1 MLKLRESIESK
12 KSAFDEAIKSA
23 KSDNVALEL
32 LRDKKRFLCQNDL
45 FYLCCLTGN
54 DQIARYPEYYREFCD
69 EVSLMNWKIVNIGM
83 HKPNMYMLPV
93 SEVSDDLGKDLG
105 YFQRIYLCYRAFYKT
120 TIVSKVHSLQLILN
134 FPNIHILLAHNV
146 EANAS
151 ANLVAIKNYFLT
163 TDLKYLF
170 PKYIPKTKEWG
181 NMTSFSVATRTDWG
195 RDEHTLMAVGVDTQ
209 ITGGHWQVAKFNDLV
224 TQDSVNTKDQIEK
237 TKDWDSRF
245 NIGHFDDAQY
255 AIIDYEGTRYHN
267 ADLYATKISNPRI
280 KFIEYPLQKDK
291 DPTNFRVENISNPAR
306 YSPEGIKDMQSDMWV
321 YNCQMLL
328 KPEDPARRQ
337 FTQAMIAYFDSIPR
351 GCNFY
356 LLVDP
361 ASKRKKKSDYTV
373 MLIVAVGWVKGE
385 LKYLIVD
392 GVRDKLNPKQ
402 RIDTAID
409 LAIKWGIRESGW
421 EEVGLGDDNFYLE
434 EKRREKQIYFTV
446 TPVKTSQVSKEDRIR
461 NILMPEYAQHKW
473 LWPNKNSL
481 VKYSLFDGKNYD
493 LTVDMDF
500 EMMQFPLCE
509 HDDLLDTMTFL
520 SKLNIIKPSE
530 IKIVEDSKEMT
541 FGEYSKIRDDRLKE
555 FNRDPWKKAQVAGRV

>member
-1 MLKLRESIESK
+1 MNDVMETIDQALRILQRKPIDGYEIYFSQSSHFDVESK
-12 KSAFDEAIKSA
+12 DGKIETLDTSRYLGMAFRILNHQRMGFSYTTLLNPSPSARQNFFSELDRVIEDAIGSAGATSADPCFDFAPVLKTPPPQLPIFDET
-23 KSDNVALEL
+23 LE
-32 LRDKKRFLCQNDL
+32 R
-45 FYLCCLTGN
+45 
-54 DQIARYPEYYREFCD
+54 I
-69 EVSLMNWKIVNIGM
+69 
-83 HKPNMYMLPV
+83 
-93 SEVSDDLGKDLG
+93 SE
-105 YFQRIYLCYRAFYKT
+105 
-120 TIVSKVHSLQLILN
+120 
-134 FPNIHILLAHNV
+134 
-146 EANAS
+146 
-151 ANLVAIKNYFLT
+151 
-163 TDLKYLF
+163 
-170 PKYIPKTKEWG
+170 KTK
-181 NMTSFSVATRTDWG
+181 
-195 RDEHTLMAVGVDTQ
+195 
-209 ITGGHWQVAKFNDLV
+209 
-224 TQDSVNTKDQIEK
+224 IEK

-291 DPTNFRVENISNPAR
+291 DPANFRIENISNPAR

-402 RIDTAID
+402 RIDTGID

-446 TPVKTSQVSKEDRIR
+446 IPVKTSQVSKEDRIR

-520 SKLNIIKPSE
+520 SKLNIIKPDE
-530 IKIVEDSKEMT
+530 IKTVEDSQGMT
-541 FGEYSKIRDDRLKE
+541 FGEYSKIKDDRLKE
-555 FNRDPWKKAQVAGRV
+555 FNRDPWNKMAVGGRV